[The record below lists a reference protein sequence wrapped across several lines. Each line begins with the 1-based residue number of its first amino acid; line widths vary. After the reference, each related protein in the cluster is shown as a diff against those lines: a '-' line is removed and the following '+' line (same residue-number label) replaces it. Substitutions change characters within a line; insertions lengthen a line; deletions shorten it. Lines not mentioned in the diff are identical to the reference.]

1 MAGELLLYALAYLLI
16 FFGLIGSVLP
26 LLPGPFLIFL
36 GALLWAAVDGFQTVG
51 WPTLVFLLILTL
63 LAWGSDIFLTAT
75 MTKRAGASWKAVG
88 GAIVGGLL
96 AGIFLG
102 GWIPVVGTIVAT
114 IGGAV
119 AGILAIEFLDKRD
132 LRQAFQAGKA
142 YIGGYLLSSVFE
154 AALAVF
160 MIVIFAWQAFW
171 AR

>member
-88 GAIVGGLL
+88 GAIAGGLL

-102 GWIPVVGTIVAT
+102 GWIPVIGTIVAT

-160 MIVIFAWQAFW
+160 MIVIFAWQAFL

>member
-1 MAGELLLYALAYLLI
+1 MAGDILLYALAYLLI

-26 LLPGPFLIFL
+26 LLPGPFLILL

-51 WPTLVFLLILTL
+51 WPTLVFLLMLTL
-63 LAWGSDIFLTAT
+63 LAWASDIFLTAA
-75 MTKRAGASWKAVG
+75 MTKRAGASWKAVV

-102 GWIPVVGTIVAT
+102 GWIPVIGTIIATVA
-114 IGGAV
+114 GAV

-132 LRQAFQAGKA
+132 LRQAYQAGKA
-142 YIGGYLLSSVFE
+142 YIGGYLLSSIFE

-160 MIVIFAWQAFW
+160 MILIFVWQAFL